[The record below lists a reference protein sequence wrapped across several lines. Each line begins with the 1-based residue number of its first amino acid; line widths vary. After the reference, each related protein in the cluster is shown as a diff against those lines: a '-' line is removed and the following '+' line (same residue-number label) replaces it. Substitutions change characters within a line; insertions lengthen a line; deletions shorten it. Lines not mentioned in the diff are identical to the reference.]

1 MDRYGEEEEEGCF
14 LTRVSCRVWRQLCPA
29 GSLLPRLPW
38 NIQPT
43 RGSSMGGVFRR
54 EKGHRS
60 PLFSLFY
67 QSIDGALFSGVKVRK
82 RDFLSLLIWGRV
94 SMPVS
99 NPCDREMEKEVKP
112 YHLVCA
118 TAAGSIPACTAS
130 SETSERE
137 KGNSRREVVD

>member
-1 MDRYGEEEEEGCF
+1 
-14 LTRVSCRVWRQLCPA
+14 
-29 GSLLPRLPW
+29 
-38 NIQPT
+38 
-43 RGSSMGGVFRR
+43 MGGVFRR

-60 PLFSLFY
+60 PSFSLFY

-118 TAAGSIPACTAS
+118 AAAGSIPACTAS